1 VADLHYRVE
10 ATEVKVAEFL
20 QILASMHDAL
30 FPDPEEASPEGDP
43 ELDGNDDQ
51 QPVTSPPVMSREME
65 RHEDDAKEAE
75 RNQEDDENWSGG
87 TAYIEEEP
95 WPGDLPATWPSY
107 QPGV

>member
-1 VADLHYRVE
+1 ME

-20 QILASMHDAL
+20 QILVSMHDAL
-30 FPDPEEASPEGDP
+30 IPDPEEASPEGDP
-43 ELDGNDDQ
+43 ELDGNNDQ
-51 QPVTSPPVMSREME
+51 HLVTSPPVMSREKE

-75 RNQEDDENWSGG
+75 CNQEEYENWSSG
-87 TAYIEEEP
+87 TVYIEEGP